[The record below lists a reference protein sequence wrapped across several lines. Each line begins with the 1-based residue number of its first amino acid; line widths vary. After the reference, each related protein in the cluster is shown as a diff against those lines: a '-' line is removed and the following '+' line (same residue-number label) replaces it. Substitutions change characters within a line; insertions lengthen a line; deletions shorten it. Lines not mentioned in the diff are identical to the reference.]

1 MKRGALALLLLL
13 WAATVH
19 AQDTRPECDPAV
31 ELREDND
38 RWTAEWFSL
47 RWTHWMPDRGYFT
60 IAAYTYDEH
69 YRHHLE
75 AEGPFSRWSTNSFF
89 VAPKTMRTRGKLWAQ
104 LSAGGTTLP
113 PAEVSRD
120 KGFYGGAGFK
130 AYDVKTLIDNAPE
143 LTITFYDSKQA
154 VVDRYT
160 VPRATIEDGA
170 AKMMSAYR
178 DYRARLAEPQTPCP
192 QEFIWVN

>member
-1 MKRGALALLLLL
+1 
-13 WAATVH
+13 
-19 AQDTRPECDPAV
+19 
-31 ELREDND
+31 
-38 RWTAEWFSL
+38 
-47 RWTHWMPDRGYFT
+47 MPDRGY
-60 IAAYTYDEH
+60 IAITAYTYDEH

-75 AEGPFSRWSTNSFF
+75 AEGPFSRWSTNSFI

-104 LSAGGTTLP
+104 LSAGGATLP

-130 AYDVKTLIDNAPE
+130 AYEVKALIDNAPE
-143 LTITFYDSKQA
+143 LTITFYDSKQM

-160 VPRATIEDGA
+160 VPRTAIEAGA

-178 DYRARLAEPQTPCP
+178 DYRARLAEPQAPCP
-192 QEFIWVN
+192 QEIVIID

>member
-1 MKRGALALLLLL
+1 MKRAALALLLL
-13 WAATVH
+13 WGPSPAQ
-19 AQDTRPECDPAV
+19 AQDTRPECDPEV

-38 RWTAEWFSL
+38 WWNAEWFSV
-47 RWTHWMPDRGYFT
+47 RWTHWMPDRGYLAIT
-60 IAAYTYDEH
+60 AYTYDEH

-75 AEGPFSRWSTNSFF
+75 AEGPFSRWSTSSFS

-113 PAEVSRD
+113 PREVSRD
-120 KGFYGGAGFK
+120 KGFYSAAGFK
-130 AYDVKTLIDNAPE
+130 AYEVKALIDNAPE
-143 LTITFYDSKQA
+143 LMITFYDIKQV

-160 VPRATIEDGA
+160 VPRATIEAGA
-170 AKMMSAYR
+170 AQMMSVYR

-192 QEFIWVN
+192 QEIILIH